1 MLDDDLPEVDVTV
14 REVLTKNTCIVS
26 DGGHTVY
33 EREYDAMEGGYVNTS
48 FYEPGNV
55 KADFENQCRY
65 AHQCLQDCCKVLREL
80 ILTVLENKHHIFAGI
95 DVVQLLED
103 CEGWNSEECSIDN

>member
-1 MLDDDLPEVDVTV
+1 MLEIEQPEVDVTV
-14 REVLTKNTCIVS
+14 RETLVKETCIVS
-26 DGGHTVY
+26 DGHRVY

-55 KADFENQCRY
+55 KADFENQSRY

-80 ILTVLENKHHIFAGI
+80 IITVLENKHSIFAGI

-103 CEGWNSEECSIDN
+103 CSGWNSEECSIDN